1 MGKVLTLNIKL
12 VVSVDCMQMAT
23 EWEKSQSNSIEIYIY
38 CVWSDERKELGAENH
53 KPIELLQIVIADG

>member
-12 VVSVDCMQMAT
+12 VVSVDCMQMAM
-23 EWEKSQSNSIEIYIY
+23 EWEKSQSNS
-38 CVWSDERKELGAENH
+38 DERKELGAKNH